1 MQAELINDS
10 KYNLDMVELRQKF
23 ASAYCEEKNWDM
35 YNLSFE
41 QVLEIRSHKEWT
53 SPGLIYA

>member
-10 KYNLDMVELRQKF
+10 KYNLEMVELRQKF
-23 ASAYCEEKNWDM
+23 ANDYCNEKNWDM

-41 QVLEIRSHKEWT
+41 QILEIRSHKEWI
-53 SPGLIYA
+53 SPGIIFA